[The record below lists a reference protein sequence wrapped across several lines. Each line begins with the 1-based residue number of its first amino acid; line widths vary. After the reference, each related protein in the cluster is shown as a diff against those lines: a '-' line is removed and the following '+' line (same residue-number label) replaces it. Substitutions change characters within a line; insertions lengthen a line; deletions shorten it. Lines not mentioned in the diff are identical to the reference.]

1 MLGIYSLK
9 RLIRCQMR
17 GHRIPARIPTTD
29 KCKREIERDEREIER
44 EIERVKRERDER
56 EKRDKE
62 IADLI
67 EQFR

>member
-17 GHRIPARIPTTD
+17 GHRIPAID
-29 KCKREIERDEREIER
+29 KCKRERDEKREE
-44 EIERVKRERDER
+44 EERVKRERDER